1 MAKRK
6 LVSKGKGNWPQAT
19 WALTETE
26 EDKLFEEGY
35 FGDHECRALQQAM
48 QWFLSLHFGFCA
60 RDEICKLCWGDVIV
74 SEDPDTGKEMLIY
87 KAE

>member
-35 FGDHECRALQQAM
+35 FGDHEWSTPAGHVVVPVP
-48 QWFLSLHFGFCA
+48 SLWVL
-60 RDEICKLCWGDVIV
+60 CKG
-74 SEDPDTGKEMLIY
+74 
-87 KAE
+87 

>member
-1 MAKRK
+1 MDGQKSQINILKSNEFKQSRNTLMAKRK

-35 FGDHECRALQQAM
+35 FGDHEGRALQQAM
-48 QWFLSLHFGFCA
+48 
-60 RDEICKLCWGDVIV
+60 
-74 SEDPDTGKEMLIY
+74 
-87 KAE
+87 